1 MLPVLLVG
9 MSTDAGAQ
17 VEVAHVRLIDAVRV
31 GDVSQVRAHLDEGTD
46 VAAATLDGSTAL
58 LWACYLD
65 DLDIAQLLLA
75 AGAPVNVANDLGV
88 TPLWAASENRSVVM
102 VELLLDAD
110 ADPNVALL
118 SGETAVMVAA
128 RSGSAD
134 VVARLVRAGA
144 DLNRSATRGQTALM
158 WAAAQRHADVVAV
171 LLEHG
176 ADVHQRSDVWSQMM
190 AVPPHSRTK
199 REIPHGGNTALLF
212 AARSGD
218 IASAR
223 HLVAAAADVDD
234 ADAWG
239 MSVTTIAA
247 HGGYTELVELLLEH
261 GADPNAAVA
270 GVTPLHNAIMRNDVR
285 MATALLAHDADPG
298 VRLKTWTPTRRAS
311 RDLHFPAAFV
321 GATPFWLAARF
332 ARAEIMR
339 LLVDYGADPLFV
351 HEAKYIADGI
361 YELRIE
367 RTTSLMAALA
377 MGGSPRFQPWVP
389 YTDDGTSESRTLA
402 AVTLAADLGVDVNA
416 TDTLGRTA
424 LDEAEAQHYASVVM
438 FLLERG
444 AGNP

>member
-58 LWACYLD
+58 LWACYRD

-247 HGGYTELVELLLEH
+247 HGGYTELVELLLKH

-321 GATPFWLAARF
+321 GATPFWLAAR
-332 ARAEIMR
+332 
-339 LLVDYGADPLFV
+339 LVDYGADPLFV

-416 TDTLGRTA
+416 TDTSGRTA

>member
-1 MLPVLLVG
+1 
-9 MSTDAGAQ
+9 
-17 VEVAHVRLIDAVRV
+17 
-31 GDVSQVRAHLDEGTD
+31 
-46 VAAATLDGSTAL
+46 
-58 LWACYLD
+58 
-65 DLDIAQLLLA
+65 
-75 AGAPVNVANDLGV
+75 
-88 TPLWAASENRSVVM
+88 
-102 VELLLDAD
+102 
-110 ADPNVALL
+110 
-118 SGETAVMVAA
+118 
-128 RSGSAD
+128 
-134 VVARLVRAGA
+134 
-144 DLNRSATRGQTALM
+144 
-158 WAAAQRHADVVAV
+158 
-171 LLEHG
+171 
-176 ADVHQRSDVWSQMM
+176 
-190 AVPPHSRTK
+190 
-199 REIPHGGNTALLF
+199 
-212 AARSGD
+212 
-218 IASAR
+218 
-223 HLVAAAADVDD
+223 
-234 ADAWG
+234 
-239 MSVTTIAA
+239 
-247 HGGYTELVELLLEH
+247 
-261 GADPNAAVA
+261 
-270 GVTPLHNAIMRNDVR
+270 